1 MHIHAYL
8 KGTHTHQ
15 MHCHAF
21 THCVIDKWF
30 FANQWKEST
39 SLSSTHIY
47 SCTWYF
53 ILDLGQAT
61 YFSAV
66 CVSSTGLPKLQLQ
79 INKADLN
86 ATTVENQ
93 LQMIIDG
100 SETDIALIE
109 QDSNTTQEI
118 NGVSSN
124 LLFKRTNSS
133 VTVLFST
140 GISLT
145 VASNNVCEC

>member
-1 MHIHAYL
+1 M
-8 KGTHTHQ
+8 
-15 MHCHAF
+15 
-21 THCVIDKWF
+21 
-30 FANQWKEST
+30 
-39 SLSSTHIY
+39 
-47 SCTWYF
+47 
-53 ILDLGQAT
+53 
-61 YFSAV
+61 